1 MADNDLS
8 LPPRSG
14 GKVYGEMRSRIDEAA
29 DESQS
34 GSGLRRQFWIALTA
48 SIVAGCGVGL
58 SFGERTGV
66 RPAIE
71 AGTRPEAAKSARA
84 GGAENFA
91 SLTEELR
98 AVHAQ
103 MEQMRHLVENQRAAD
118 RLKAL
123 ESSQSAGQEA
133 TQTLEKTAATLA
145 SRVDDIDRR
154 LTRLVRAGVDFTPVG
169 ATEKSEQP
177 PGPGRTG
184 TKKTR

>member
-14 GKVYGEMRSRIDEAA
+14 GKVYGEMRSRIEEAA
-29 DESQS
+29 DESHS
-34 GSGLRRQFWIALTA
+34 GSGLRRQFWIALAA

-71 AGTRPEAAKSARA
+71 AGTRPDAARSVRA
-84 GGAENFA
+84 GGGEDAA

-98 AVHAQ
+98 ALRAQ
-103 MEQMRHLVENQRAAD
+103 IEQMRHLVENQRATE

-123 ESSQSAGQEA
+123 EASQNAGQEA
-133 TQTLEKTAATLA
+133 TQTLEKAAAALT

-169 ATEKSEQP
+169 ATGRNEPLPQP
-177 PGPGRTG
+177 GKTG
-184 TKKTR
+184 MKKAR